1 MPLNCIPATID
12 RAAAET
18 KYDALR
24 DQLHVNVAFW
34 GGVVPGNT
42 AALQGLAEFGVPGC
56 KCFLCPSGVDE
67 FGHVTRA
74 DLELAMPRLRDLG
87 QTLLVHAEIPRPL
100 EQAEA
105 ELAKSKADP
114 RLYATYLRSRPNLA
128 EDLAVALII
137 ELSRKHNAPAHIV
150 HLSSASALPLLAA
163 AQAEGV
169 PITAETCLHYL
180 SLNSEAIADGATQY
194 KCAPPIRSLQNQQ
207 QLWQGLQDG
216 VLQMVVSDH
225 SPCTPQLKRQETG
238 DFLGAWGGI
247 ASLQLG
253 LSLLWTQC
261 QNRGFDVAQMLQW
274 NATAPANLIGL
285 QHKKAKL
292 AIGFDA
298 DIVLWDDKAQF
309 VVDAQK
315 LHHKHKITPYAGQM
329 LRGVVENTFIGGQLA
344 YSRQQGLAS
353 KTVGRF
359 IAVNR

>member
-1 MPLNCIPATID
+1 
-12 RAAAET
+12 
-18 KYDALR
+18 
-24 DQLHVNVAFW
+24 
-34 GGVVPGNT
+34 
-42 AALQGLAEFGVPGC
+42 
-56 KCFLCPSGVDE
+56 
-67 FGHVTRA
+67 
-74 DLELAMPRLRDLG
+74 MPRLRDLG
-87 QTLLVHAEIPRPL
+87 QTLLVHAEIARPL

-114 RLYATYLRSRPNLA
+114 RLYDTYLRSRPNLA

-150 HLSSASALPLLAA
+150 HLSSASALPLLQA
-163 AQAEGV
+163 AQADGV

-180 SLNSEAIADGATQY
+180 SLNAEAIADGATQY

-207 QLWQGLQDG
+207 QLWQGLQNG

-274 NATAPANLIGL
+274 NAIAPAKLIGL

-298 DIVLWDDKAQF
+298 DVVIWDDKAQF

-315 LHHKHKITPYAGQM
+315 LHHKNKITPYAGQT

-344 YSRQQGLAS
+344 YSRQHGLVS